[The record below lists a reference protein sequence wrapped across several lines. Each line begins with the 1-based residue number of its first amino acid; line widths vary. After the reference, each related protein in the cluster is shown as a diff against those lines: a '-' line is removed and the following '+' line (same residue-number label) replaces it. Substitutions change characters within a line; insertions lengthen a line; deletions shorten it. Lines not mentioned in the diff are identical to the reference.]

1 MSKRIKMWA
10 YTAALFGGALLSWGG
25 CGSFA
30 INKQVGTILAIL
42 QEDLF
47 G

>member
-1 MSKRIKMWA
+1 MSNRFKMWLYA
-10 YTAALFGGALLSWGG
+10 AALFGGALLSSGCIFGG
-25 CGSFA
+25 KWWP
-30 INKQVGTILAIL
+30 ITAIL

>member
-1 MSKRIKMWA
+1 MLNRIKIWA
-10 YTAALFGGALLSWGG
+10 YVAALFGGALLSSG
-25 CGSFA
+25 CLFGS
-30 INKQVGTILAIL
+30 NKWVIPVTMWL

>member
-1 MSKRIKMWA
+1 MSKRMKTWA
-10 YTAALFGGALLSWGG
+10 YAAALFSGALFGGGG
-25 CGSFA
+25 CFGGFGGGNWQW
-30 INKQVGTILAIL
+30 IWAIL

>member
-1 MSKRIKMWA
+1 MSKMKMWA
-10 YTAALFGGALLSWGG
+10 LSAALFGGALLGGG
-25 CGSFA
+25 CGFGLNNQWA
-30 INKQVGTILAIL
+30 TILAIL

>member
-1 MSKRIKMWA
+1 MSYRLKMWA
-10 YTAALFGGALLSWGG
+10 YTAALFGGVALLSGG
-25 CGSFA
+25 CGFFNLNGQWGLIS
-30 INKQVGTILAIL
+30 AIL